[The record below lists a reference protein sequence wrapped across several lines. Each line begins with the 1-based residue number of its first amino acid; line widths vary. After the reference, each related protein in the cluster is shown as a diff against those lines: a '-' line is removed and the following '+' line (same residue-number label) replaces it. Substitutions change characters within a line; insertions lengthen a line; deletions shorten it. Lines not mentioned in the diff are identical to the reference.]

1 MLNQNTQP
9 IEMYLVKMMSTLKQF
24 TIYCA
29 RAFKIF
35 RYLFWVYLK
44 PTINIKSVGKA
55 VTLYLLFPL
64 FFPAPGSMLR
74 KTS

>member
-9 IEMYLVKMMSTLKQF
+9 IEMYLVRMMSRLKQF

-35 RYLFWVYLK
+35 RYLFWV
-44 PTINIKSVGKA
+44 
-55 VTLYLLFPL
+55 
-64 FFPAPGSMLR
+64 
-74 KTS
+74 